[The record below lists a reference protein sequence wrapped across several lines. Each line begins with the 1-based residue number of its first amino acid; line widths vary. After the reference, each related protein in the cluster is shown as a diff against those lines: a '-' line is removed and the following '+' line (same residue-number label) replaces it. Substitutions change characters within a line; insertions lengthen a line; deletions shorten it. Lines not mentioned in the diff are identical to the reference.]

1 MTFSDCVYIP
11 DRVCDDINSMPPK
24 SRECI
29 INALVEAHHN
39 KLELQEA
46 KAIVNKLEQQVE
58 DLQKALDTVLLNK
71 CRVRKVKVKVYGR
84 GTVDKTLHRY
94 VRQAED

>member
-1 MTFSDCVYIP
+1 MFNDTNNLTENLLYAKGIIKAQEIYI
-11 DRVCDDINSMPPK
+11 
-24 SRECI
+24 RE
-29 INALVEAHHN
+29 
-39 KLELQEA
+39 
-46 KAIVNKLEQQVE
+46 LEQKVD